1 MMHAPPPSVM
11 TTAAGRYGFGAGAGM
26 GGIRPLSVGCGV
38 SRLTTR
44 VTSLNARV
52 NQPRPSSG
60 LVRDA
65 AKLGLDG
72 ERSRT
77 RTIR

>member
-1 MMHAPPPSVM
+1 M
-11 TTAAGRYGFGAGAGM
+11 TQRSASIDLTVAAVRYGFGAGAGM

-44 VTSLNARV
+44 VTSLKARAH
-52 NQPRPSSG
+52 QPRPSSVF
-60 LVRDA
+60 LRDA
-65 AKLGLDG
+65 AKLVVDD

-77 RTIR
+77 RTIE